1 MTAASKRASSNRKN
15 TVIIALGGH
24 GRGDD
29 GVGLSVA
36 RLLSGKLAACC
47 IIRGQNDPLAIL
59 NAWQGAA
66 LAVVVDAAVS
76 ESTPGTIHR
85 LELEAAP
92 LPRELAR
99 CSSHGVGLAEA
110 VEIGRILGRMPE
122 RLIIY
127 AVEAKNFDPGVVMTP
142 AVSAAAV
149 EVSRRIETD
158 VSTMSAVLTAEV

>member
-1 MTAASKRASSNRKN
+1 MTMLAKRVASNRKN
-15 TVIIALGGH
+15 TVIIALGSH

-29 GVGLSVA
+29 GVGLFVA
-36 RLLSGKLAACC
+36 RLLSDKLAGCS
-47 IIRGQNDPLAIL
+47 IIRGQDDPMAIL
-59 NAWQGAA
+59 NAWQDAA
-66 LAVVVDAAVS
+66 LAIIVDAAVS
-76 ESTPGTIHR
+76 QSAPGTIHR
-85 LELEAAP
+85 LELDAAP

-127 AVEAKNFDPGVVMTP
+127 AVEADNFNHGVSMTK

-149 EVSRRIETD
+149 EVSRRIEVD
-158 VSTMSAVLTAEV
+158 VAVNSAVEV